1 MSSSVQMSGSR
12 VPDSAL
18 AELNLQVYPLRIQ
31 GPEEVIV
38 SATIYADHLPRNFMP
53 TAAKIKRSIS
63 GDEDSITVQLRLG
76 AGPDTVF
83 TNPVLIIGEV
93 TDVALGAFST
103 AVQNDGLAEDTRL
116 SAVIVLTPATPF
128 VGYTDSQGLQID
140 LLGRW
145 TS

>member
-18 AELNLQVYPLRIQ
+18 ATLEREVYPLRIQ
-31 GPEEVIV
+31 LPTVVLTAGMF
-38 SATIYADHLPRNFMP
+38 YADHVPRNFQP
-53 TAAKIKRSIS
+53 TAAKIKRAVA

-93 TDVALGAFST
+93 TDVALGLFST
-103 AVQNDGLAEDTRL
+103 DVQNDGLTADTRL
-116 SAVIVLTPATPF
+116 SAVLTLVDGTPF
-128 VGYTDSQGLQID
+128 VGYTDSKGLQID
-140 LLGRW
+140 LLGHW